1 MLTVGDFLKRKGN
14 TVHSIDPDSSVLD
27 GARIMNEFHIGG
39 LTVVENDKIVGMFT
53 ERDVLNR
60 VVAKQLDPAATKI
73 RDVMTTPVVTCNED
87 CDVNVCAAD
96 MSSKKIRHLPVISSE
111 TGNQKLVGMIST
123 GDLMALN
130 VSQKQAQIDHLHD
143 YLHGRS

>member
-1 MLTVGDFLKRKGN
+1 MLTVGDFLKRKGHQ
-14 TVHSIDPDSSVLD
+14 VISVSPDATVLD
-27 GARIMNEFHIGG
+27 AARMMNEHHIGG
-39 LTVVENDKIVGMFT
+39 MTVLENEKIVGMFT

-73 RDVMTTPVVTCNED
+73 RDVMTSPVVTCPED

-96 MSSKKIRHLPVISSE
+96 MSAKKIRHLPVITRSGAAE
-111 TGNQKLVGMIST
+111 KLVGMIST

>member
-1 MLTVGDFLKRKGN
+1 MLTVGDFLKRKGHQVFSISPDA
-14 TVHSIDPDSSVLD
+14 TVLEA
-27 GARIMNEFHIGG
+27 ARIMNEHHIGG
-39 LTVVENDKIVGMFT
+39 LTVIKDDKIVGMFT

-60 VVAKQLDPAATKI
+60 VVAKQLDPASTKI
-73 RDVMTTPVVTCNED
+73 QDVMTSPVVTCNED

-96 MSSKKIRHLPVISSE
+96 MSSKKIRHLPVISSDAGSE
-111 TGNQKLVGMIST
+111 KLVGMIST

-130 VSQKQAQIDHLHD
+130 VSQKQAQIDHLHE